1 MFPDKKEARKPELEL
16 RTLFIKQKMD
26 SQGYVVLDVKELQ
39 QNDGK
44 NNQGAFI
51 VTALNKDAI
60 ASDKPECLLCKSGQ
74 GIK

>member
-1 MFPDKKEARKPELEL
+1 MFIFSFYLKEKMLPSCFPIKKEARKPELEL

-44 NNQGAFI
+44 KQ
-51 VTALNKDAI
+51 
-60 ASDKPECLLCKSGQ
+60 SGSIYCHSTQ
-74 GIK
+74 